1 MRMEA
6 MKKKK
11 YKKINPNTDDSI
23 KPDFKVFWLNK
34 STRETGNSTF
44 FTYEYGAEIINAVFN
59 TMYPEREILDV
70 KEFSRQL
77 VS

>member
-44 FTYEYGAEIINAVFN
+44 FTYEYGAEIIKAVFN
-59 TMYPEREILDV
+59 TMYPEREILQV
-70 KEFSRQL
+70 KEFSPQL

>member
-1 MRMEA
+1 MSA
-6 MKKKK
+6 FITKKH
-11 YKKINPNTDDSI
+11 KKINPGINDSI
-23 KPDFKVFWLNK
+23 KPDFKVFWFNK

-70 KEFSRQL
+70 KVFSQQL
-77 VS
+77 VF